1 MIGDDVICSSSPSWI
16 MRVNH
21 GLSETS
27 GSCFLLNLSEFRPN
41 CLIALNKRSEPL
53 IGAAQRLDFI
63 ESCEL
68 VGLIGYLPEYLCQ
81 RVTWEIA
88 DH

>member
-1 MIGDDVICSSSPSWI
+1 MIGVDVIPSSSPSWI
-16 MRVNH
+16 TRLNPGVC
-21 GLSETS
+21 ETS
-27 GSCFLLNLSEFRPN
+27 RSCFLLNLSEFRPN
-41 CLIALNKRSEPL
+41 CPIALNKFSEPL
-53 IGAAQRLDFI
+53 IGAAQRIDFI

-81 RVTWEIA
+81 RVIWQIA